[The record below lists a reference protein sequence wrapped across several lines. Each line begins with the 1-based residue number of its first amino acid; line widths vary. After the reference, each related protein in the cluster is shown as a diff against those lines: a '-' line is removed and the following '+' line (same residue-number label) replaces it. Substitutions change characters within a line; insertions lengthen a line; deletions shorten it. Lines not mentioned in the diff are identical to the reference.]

1 MLRACTWSSARFCLR
16 GNNAVDCPLKRS
28 SEQRSRNRFDIPVA
42 GRAAAHRSAVT
53 ALPSEETFGAVDSGE
68 AEELGRRRR
77 RHLKKKPGWYRKRQ
91 TGNLSKAQKQILR
104 ELWPNFGI
112 ELKYGVPVDLEGA
125 FGQEINGLVLEV
137 GFGMGE
143 ALTEMAAAR
152 PALSFVGVEWHR
164 AGLASAL
171 KQIRDLELR
180 NVRLVRGDALRL
192 LADHMP
198 NDSIDETCIFFPDPW
213 PYDRDKERRVVRP
226 QMLRLLR
233 DRMKPGGLL
242 HVATDVEDYARWT
255 KEVMD
260 DMAADGWVDC
270 NSSETGYLITR
281 PTWRPVTKY
290 EIRGI
295 EELGHDIFDMQFKL
309 CDADMC

>member
-1 MLRACTWSSARFCLR
+1 MKTYEIYHDL
-16 GNNAVDCPLKRS
+16 
-28 SEQRSRNRFDIPVA
+28 DIEV
-42 GRAAAHRSAVT
+42 RLLTLCFEFFEAAAHRSAVT

-180 NVRLVRGDALRL
+180 NAAGAAVNGRLAV
-192 LADHMP
+192 
-198 NDSIDETCIFFPDPW
+198 
-213 PYDRDKERRVVRP
+213 
-226 QMLRLLR
+226 
-233 DRMKPGGLL
+233 
-242 HVATDVEDYARWT
+242 
-255 KEVMD
+255 
-260 DMAADGWVDC
+260 
-270 NSSETGYLITR
+270 
-281 PTWRPVTKY
+281 
-290 EIRGI
+290 
-295 EELGHDIFDMQFKL
+295 
-309 CDADMC
+309 